1 MKSSRIE
8 EVAEERSRA
17 EILHCSTKP
26 TVKPKLNTTSWS
38 IYFPILFIGAKFYIW
53 CEKLCDLGVCVGCN
67 GFLPSQR
74 D

>member
-1 MKSSRIE
+1 MESSTIE

-26 TVKPKLNTTSWS
+26 KLKPKLNTTSWLIS
-38 IYFPILFIGAKFYIW
+38 FPILFIDAKFYIW
-53 CEKLCDLGVCVGCN
+53 CEELCDLGVCVSYIGS
-67 GFLPSQR
+67 LPSQR